1 MTSTISTKIGDRENC
16 PREDAHGKR
25 EANQPPRKKT
35 KGDTCEFID
44 PPNLLLAKVTHNP
57 EMANMRSVK
66 KGEFVFDTARLKK
79 MTSIIEKSQSA
90 CIETLDQKIQ
100 EITPIFDS
108 IRQEKPPQRADI
120 LKKIQTIYSVAK
132 ALDHL
137 PVTRITMSLIKYL
150 TKLPNKTSVDSNII
164 LAHFDALFNRE
175 TLSVRLDPPTKM
187 VLTALETLTNHAL
200 ANSR

>member
-1 MTSTISTKIGDRENC
+1 VCSSDLREN
-16 PREDAHGKR
+16 P
-25 EANQPPRKKT
+25 
-35 KGDTCEFID
+35 KGDPCEFID

-57 EMANMRSVK
+57 EMANVRSVK

-79 MTSIIEKSQSA
+79 MTSIIKKSQSA
-90 CIETLDQKIQ
+90 CIETLDRKIQ
-100 EITPIFDS
+100 EITPISDS
-108 IRQEKPPQRADI
+108 IRQKKSPQRADI
-120 LKKIQTIYSVAK
+120 LKKIQNIYSVAK
-132 ALDHL
+132 TLDHL

-150 TKLPNKTSVDSNII
+150 TKLPSKTSIDNNIV

-187 VLTALETLTNHAL
+187 VLTALETLTDHAL